1 MPKYKALML
10 DLDGTTIPNR
20 QDGLPSQKVIEA
32 VKKAQKIISVCVAT
46 GRPMDQ
52 AKQILEVLQ
61 IDKPVILLGGSQIID
76 GKSKEFIYE
85 RPLETDDVKTVLT
98 ALKPFNV
105 KIVMDEKI
113 SKVDFT
119 DSYQPKEVFNVFIKP
134 LSANKAD
141 EIANKISYINTIAV
155 HKIISWEPGKISI
168 NISHSIATKQHA
180 IYEVAKILRI
190 ETSEIIGIGD
200 GYNDFPLLMACGL
213 KVAMGNAV
221 KEIKAIADYIAPSVN
236 EDGVAEVI
244 EKFILK

>member
-20 QDGLPSQKVIEA
+20 RNGLPSQKVIEA
-32 VKKAQKIISVCVAT
+32 VKRAQKIISVCVAT

-52 AKQILEVLQ
+52 AKYIIDILQ

-85 RPLETDDVKTVLT
+85 RPLETDAITVLS
-98 ALKPFNV
+98 ALKPFNIN
-105 KIVMDEKI
+105 IVMDEKYG
-113 SKVDFT
+113 KVDFT
-119 DSYQPKEVFNVFIKP
+119 DSYQPKVVFNVFIKP
-134 LSANKAD
+134 LTETKAD
-141 EIANKISYINTIAV
+141 EIYKSISHINSIAV
-155 HKIISWEPGKISI
+155 HKIVSWERGKVSI

-180 IYEVAKILRI
+180 IYEVARILGI
-190 ETSEIIGIGD
+190 KTNEIIGIGD

-221 KEIKAIADYIAPSVN
+221 SEIKAIADYVALSVT

-244 EKFILK
+244 EKFILL